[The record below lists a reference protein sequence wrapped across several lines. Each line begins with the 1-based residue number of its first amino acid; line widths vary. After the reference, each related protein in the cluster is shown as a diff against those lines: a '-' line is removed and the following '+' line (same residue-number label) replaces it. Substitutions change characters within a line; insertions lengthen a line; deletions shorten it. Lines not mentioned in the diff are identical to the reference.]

1 MKPCLCLPVAMLTVT
16 RHHQFPIP
24 PCSCY
29 KAHCCKASPVPF
41 ASSLVNRPLTNHMQ
55 HWVYYITSTR
65 WEGVWPR
72 AYRARACNS
81 RTSCIEGDT
90 PLVWHNAHTKLV
102 LVQEKLHQL
111 CGQLWLARSDPQ
123 QYVIY
128 GVYVHY
134 NYVCIINVD
143 VCQWFVGLSWQAT
156 AYHRART
163 RDRHIMLFFWSLLC
177 YAQVLSFVS
186 IMFIPQYLLCLHYAQ
201 LFRNLL

>member
-1 MKPCLCLPVAMLTVT
+1 MRLYSEAWSLPTWSTFPSFTSTLSHISGMQILGGGKLQLSGKEVKHFGGASPSPPSPPWMKPCLCLPVAMLTVT

-134 NYVCIINVD
+134 
-143 VCQWFVGLSWQAT
+143 
-156 AYHRART
+156 
-163 RDRHIMLFFWSLLC
+163 M
-177 YAQVLSFVS
+177 YA
-186 IMFIPQYLLCLHYAQ
+186 
-201 LFRNLL
+201 